1 MMVVVCSCSQGSGG
15 VIEGGGVEMI
25 LIKMV
30 DPTVMV
36 LLVVQMRKFE
46 GLVLV
51 IIISILG
58 IGNYCIGIG
67 DGLG

>member
-1 MMVVVCSCSQGSGG
+1 
-15 VIEGGGVEMI
+15 
-25 LIKMV
+25 
-30 DPTVMV
+30 MV
-36 LLVVQMRKFE
+36 LLVVRMMKFE
-46 GLVLV
+46 GLVLG